1 MTIKTLVIEDNAIT
15 AIDIQEILK
24 KNDHQ
29 VVGWAR
35 NSEEAYQLFM
45 DCNPDLLLVD
55 IKLRGSN
62 DGVELVQQIN
72 QQGDDTPKVI
82 FITASSDRE
91 TRQRAMDTGSVSFL
105 TKPFD
110 EQDLLDAIRKVFS

>member
-35 NSEEAYQLFM
+35 NSEEAYRLFM
-45 DCNPDLLLVD
+45 DHKPDLLLVD

-82 FITASSDRE
+82 FITASSDRH
-91 TRQRAMDTGSVSFL
+91 TRQRAMDSGSVSFL